1 MDKATNNSILFL
13 ELSKL
18 YSDLY
23 PNQLLYFNRCIAH
36 TINNIA
42 QDLKKVANPSTNSNI
57 DIDIDN
63 DAIDTIE
70 NIQLL
75 LKKVRKTIR
84 LFKYSSNRR
93 RYFSE
98 QLKIQNIKQ
107 PWLLKLGKL
116 LYTTL
121 LF

>member
-1 MDKATNNSILFL
+1 MDKAANNSTLYL

-23 PNQLLYFNRCIAH
+23 PDQLLYFNRYIAH
-36 TINNIA
+36 TIHNIA
-42 QDLKKVANPSTNSNI
+42 QDIIKFAYTNNST
-57 DIDIDN
+57 IDN
-63 DAIDTIE
+63 DSDIDTIDTLD

-84 LFKYSSNRR
+84 LFKYSSNKR

-98 QLKIQNIKQ
+98 QLKIMNIKQ
-107 PWLLKLGKL
+107 PWLLKLGKF
-116 LYTTL
+116 LY
-121 LF
+121 